1 MRRARR
7 LEGEHKSALVVA
19 ALDAAVERGRRPT
32 ISGIARE
39 AGVGRKFIYD
49 HPELRAQV
57 ELRAAQAADDKAND
71 LRTAARVTGASL
83 RADLE
88 NARAQNRRLQDR
100 LRAAEGRLSQLQGT
114 RVLSDESFP
123 EAMLTE
129 LADQAL
135 AQRNAEL
142 EATVFELK
150 EELRRTRGT
159 RCGADHQSR
168 THATRQP
175 ARPRRFGEGALV
187 WPDGRGR
194 RACPRAGDER
204 RNRLGALLQARDD

>member
-7 LEGEHKSALVVA
+7 LEGEHKSALVIA
-19 ALDAAVERGRRPT
+19 ALDAAVEQGRRPT

-49 HPELRAQV
+49 HPDLRTQV
-57 ELRAAQAADDKAND
+57 ELRAAQAAEHQANV
-71 LRTAARVTGASL
+71 LRALARVTGASL

-100 LRAAEGRLSQLQGT
+100 LRAAEGRLSQLQGA
-114 RVLSDESFP
+114 RLLSDEAFP

-135 AQRNAEL
+135 AKHNAEL
-142 EATVFELK
+142 EGMVFELR
-150 EELRRTRGT
+150 EELRHTTEELEAARTINRELMQRGN
-159 RCGADHQSR
+159 RAD
-168 THATRQP
+168 P
-175 ARPRRFGEGALV
+175 AGSGERPLV
-187 WPDGRGR
+187 
-194 RACPRAGDER
+194 
-204 RNRLGALLQARDD
+204 

>member
-7 LEGEHKSALVVA
+7 LEGEHKSSLVVA

-57 ELRAAQAADDKAND
+57 ELRAAQAAEHQAND
-71 LRTAARVTGASL
+71 LRASARVTGASL

-100 LRAAEGRLSQLQGT
+100 LRAAEGRLSQLQGA
-114 RVLSDESFP
+114 RLLSDDGFP
-123 EAMLTE
+123 EVMLAE

-135 AQRNAEL
+135 ATRNTEL
-142 EATVFELK
+142 EGKVFELK
-150 EELRRTRGT
+150 EELRRTVEELDAARTINRELMQRGN
-159 RCGADHQSR
+159 RPD
-168 THATRQP
+168 P
-175 ARPRRFGEGALV
+175 AGSTKAP
-187 WPDGRGR
+187 
-194 RACPRAGDER
+194 
-204 RNRLGALLQARDD
+204 

>member
-150 EELRRTRGT
+150 EELRRTGEELDAARTINRELMQRGN
-159 RCGADHQSR
+159 RPD
-168 THATRQP
+168 P
-175 ARPRRFGEGALV
+175 AGSGRAL
-187 WPDGRGR
+187 
-194 RACPRAGDER
+194 
-204 RNRLGALLQARDD
+204 

>member
-1 MRRARR
+1 MTTERGAPMRRARR
-7 LEGEHKSALVVA
+7 LEGQHKHALVVA

-32 ISGIARE
+32 ISGIARD

-57 ELRAAQAADDKAND
+57 ELRAAQAADHQAND
-71 LRTAARVTGASL
+71 LRTSARVTGASL

-100 LRAAEGRLSQLQGT
+100 LRAAEGRLSQLQGA
-114 RVLSDESFP
+114 RILSDEGFP

-142 EATVFELK
+142 EGTVFELK
-150 EELRRTRGT
+150 EELRRTAEELEAARTINRELMQRGN
-159 RCGADHQSR
+159 RPG
-168 THATRQP
+168 P
-175 ARPRRFGEGALV
+175 AGS
-187 WPDGRGR
+187 GR
-194 RACPRAGDER
+194 AP
-204 RNRLGALLQARDD
+204 